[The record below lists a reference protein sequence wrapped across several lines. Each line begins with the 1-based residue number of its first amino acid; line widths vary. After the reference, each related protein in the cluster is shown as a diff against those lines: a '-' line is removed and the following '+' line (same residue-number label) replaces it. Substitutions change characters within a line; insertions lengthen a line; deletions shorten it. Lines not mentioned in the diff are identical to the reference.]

1 MYRSIVV
8 PVDGSPFAE
17 QAITT
22 AIAIAETSGAKVT
35 FTRAWDPA
43 DYRYT
48 SELTPPF
55 LRRLLHRAV
64 SSAC

>member
-35 FTRAWDPA
+35 FTRAWDP
-43 DYRYT
+43 
-48 SELTPPF
+48 
-55 LRRLLHRAV
+55 V